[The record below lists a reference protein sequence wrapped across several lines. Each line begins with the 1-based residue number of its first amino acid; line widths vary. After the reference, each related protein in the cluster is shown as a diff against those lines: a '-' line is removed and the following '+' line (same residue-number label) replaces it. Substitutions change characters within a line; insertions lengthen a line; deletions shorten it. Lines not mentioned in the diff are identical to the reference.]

1 MKIELE
7 NNMARKTL
15 NNCTTI
21 GITIGR
27 SRRYVVL
34 MN

>member
-15 NNCTTI
+15 NNCTI
-21 GITIGR
+21 ITIGR